1 MSQLCEV
8 LVYFSTKGCDVMTI
22 KPNSFNQSSSPQAS
36 HLGRTLRSDPQG
48 QKVEISNPGMG
59 IKVQRSCL
67 GDLSPTSRCCS
78 AAWNKLDLAEQPTN
92 HEDDGADDNDG
103 DDFYDHVDAAQNK
116 RDVSE

>member
-1 MSQLCEV
+1 MSQLCEI

-36 HLGRTLRSDPQG
+36 HLGRTLRSDPKG

-78 AAWNKLDLAEQPTN
+78 AAWNKLDLSEQPTN
-92 HEDDGADDNDG
+92 HAVHGDDGADD
-103 DDFYDHVDAAQNK
+103 VDAALREGSCYLIQI
-116 RDVSE
+116 R

>member
-1 MSQLCEV
+1 
-8 LVYFSTKGCDVMTI
+8 MTI

-36 HLGRTLRSDPQG
+36 HLGRTLRSDPKG

-78 AAWNKLDLAEQPTN
+78 AAWNKLDLAEQPTMRLMVILMMTMMVMMMLMQPKISLMSPN
-92 HEDDGADDNDG
+92 NEGIKPSHAAFSDNR
-103 DDFYDHVDAAQNK
+103 HP
-116 RDVSE
+116 

>member
-1 MSQLCEV
+1 
-8 LVYFSTKGCDVMTI
+8 MTI

-92 HEDDGADDNDG
+92 HAVDGDGDDDNDG
-103 DDFYDHVDAAQNK
+103 DDDVDAALREGSRYLIQIG
-116 RDVSE
+116 

>member
-1 MSQLCEV
+1 
-8 LVYFSTKGCDVMTI
+8 MTI

-92 HEDDGADDNDG
+92 HAVDGNDDNDGDGDDDNDG
-103 DDFYDHVDAAQNK
+103 DDDVDAAQNK